1 MILCW
6 TIQWTEKSILT
17 GVRHCLRSQGARE
30 VAAQSTRVKIQEHER
45 QVMGGARR
53 QHHKD
58 ACREAAAARLA
69 GKVTGVGAGISLQPH
84 LVFMRTRARKGMT
97 PKCCGAEGR
106 RGGTQGRRLAPTP
119 SVPAPMNAAKISPNG
134 EK

>member
-17 GVRHCLRSQGARE
+17 GVRHCLRSQGTRE

-53 QHHKD
+53 QYQKD
-58 ACREAAAARLA
+58 VCREAAAARVA
-69 GKVTGVGAGISLQPH
+69 GKVTGVGTGISLQPH
-84 LVFMRTRARKGMT
+84 LVFLRTHAGKGMT
-97 PKCCGAEGR
+97 PKCCGVEGR
-106 RGGTQGRRLAPTP
+106 RGGMQG
-119 SVPAPMNAAKISPNG
+119 
-134 EK
+134 

>member
-1 MILCW
+1 MVLCW

-17 GVRHCLRSQGARE
+17 DVRHCLRSQGARE
-30 VAAQSTRVKIQEHER
+30 VAARSTRVKIQEHEH
-45 QVMGGARR
+45 QVVRGARR
-53 QHHKD
+53 QHQKD
-58 ACREAAAARLA
+58 ACGEAAAARLA

-84 LVFMRTRARKGMT
+84 LVFRRTRAGKGMT

-106 RGGTQGRRLAPTP
+106 RGGTQGRGLAPTP
-119 SVPAPMNAAKISPNG
+119 SVPAPRNAAKISPNG

>member
-17 GVRHCLRSQGARE
+17 SVRHCLHSQGARE
-30 VAAQSTRVKIQEHER
+30 VAARSTRVKIQEHEG

-53 QHHKD
+53 QHQKD
-58 ACREAAAARLA
+58 ACRGAAAAGLA
-69 GKVTGVGAGISLQPH
+69 GKVTGAGTGMSLQPH
-84 LVFMRTRARKGMT
+84 LVFMRTHAGKGMT
-97 PKCCGAEGR
+97 QKCCGAEGR
-106 RGGTQGRRLAPTP
+106 RGETQGRGLAPTP

>member
-1 MILCW
+1 MVLCW

-17 GVRHCLRSQGARE
+17 DVRHCLRSQGARE
-30 VAAQSTRVKIQEHER
+30 VAARSTRLKIQEHER

-53 QHHKD
+53 QHQKD
-58 ACREAAAARLA
+58 ACGEAAAARLA

-84 LVFMRTRARKGMT
+84 LVFMRTRAGKGMT

-106 RGGTQGRRLAPTP
+106 RGGTQGRGLAPTP
-119 SVPAPMNAAKISPNG
+119 SVPAPRNTAKISPNG

>member
-1 MILCW
+1 MISCW

-17 GVRHCLRSQGARE
+17 GVRHCLHFQGACD
-30 VAAQSTRVKIQEHER
+30 VAARSTRVKIQEYER
-45 QVMGGARR
+45 QVTGGKRR
-53 QHHKD
+53 QHQTD
-58 ACREAAAARLA
+58 ACRGTTAAGLA

-84 LVFMRTRARKGMT
+84 LVFMRTRAGKGMT

-106 RGGTQGRRLAPTP
+106 RGGTQGGGLATTP
-119 SVPAPMNAAKISPNG
+119 CIHAPMNTAKISPNG

>member
-1 MILCW
+1 MLDYSVDR
-6 TIQWTEKSILT
+6 TENSILT
-17 GVRHCLRSQGARE
+17 SVRHSLPSQEARE
-30 VAAQSTRVKIQEHER
+30 VAAWSTRVKIQEHEH

-58 ACREAAAARLA
+58 ACRGAAAAGLA
-69 GKVTGVGAGISLQPH
+69 GKVTGAGAGISLQPH

-106 RGGTQGRRLAPTP
+106 KGGTQGRRLAPTP